1 MLINP
6 TFSTLW
12 QLLDSSDS
20 GQSRSKNN
28 HLLFELMFGILY
40 VKRPAVNF
48 VTTATLHQR
57 ITNSL
62 LINEFVDSK

>member
-28 HLLFELMFGILY
+28 HLLFELMFGIL
-40 VKRPAVNF
+40 
-48 VTTATLHQR
+48 
-57 ITNSL
+57 
-62 LINEFVDSK
+62 